1 MYYISPTKGRLT
13 FEQMFRDIISFTREA
28 PEENYKLIVG
38 TDSPLREEICYVTA
52 VIILREGKGGRFYY
66 TREREKKQLSLKQR
80 IFMETARSLGVA
92 SRLTERLATAGLKDP
107 NIEIHLDIGKQGRT
121 KEIIREVVGMVV
133 GSGFGARIK
142 PESYGAFKVADRYTK

>member
-1 MYYISPTKGRLT
+1 
-13 FEQMFRDIISFTREA
+13 
-28 PEENYKLIVG
+28 
-38 TDSPLREEICYVTA
+38 
-52 VIILREGKGGRFYY
+52 
-66 TREREKKQLSLKQR
+66 
-80 IFMETARSLGVA
+80 LGVA